1 MPFDPKGIISIQ
13 FKVGP
18 EEGHV
23 TSTKA
28 DVVGNIVT
36 IGSELDN

>member
-1 MPFDPKGIISIQ
+1 MLFDPKGTIRIQ
-13 FKVGP
+13 FKVCP
-18 EEGHV
+18 EEGCV

-36 IGSELDN
+36 ISSELDN